1 MSWITKIRERASLW
15 IDHVATAL
23 LAWREALRPPRFAR
37 LVEQDDGSFALQD
50 VSAPPERAS
59 KRNSRQK
66 PPAEVPPTPFRIA
79 DGAIAPADAA
89 RLAPLLSRARV
100 DIVLRQERF
109 LFRPL
114 QLPRR
119 AADFLEAIIRSQI
132 DRLTPWG
139 AAEAAFGFLPAP
151 GGASEQM
158 QITIA
163 ATART
168 LLSPFVKAMSGLG
181 VEAVS
186 ISTPAPGAA
195 PRSSRFSS
203 KRSRARSRRSD
214 CSAASHC

>member
-50 VSAPPERAS
+50 VSAPPERAL
-59 KRNSRQK
+59 KRNSQQK

-100 DIVLRQERF
+100 DVVLRQERF

-132 DRLTPWG
+132 DRLTPWS

-151 GGASEQM
+151 GGGASKC
-158 QITIA
+158 
-163 ATART
+163 R
-168 LLSPFVKAMSGLG
+168 
-181 VEAVS
+181 
-186 ISTPAPGAA
+186 
-195 PRSSRFSS
+195 
-203 KRSRARSRRSD
+203 
-214 CSAASHC
+214 